1 MMLNHPV
8 TSVTNGARWRQES
21 LLADAA
27 NDQATDQTRT
37 RVRWGL
43 IVTAIV
49 LAFFG
54 SRGS

>member
-1 MMLNHPV
+1 MLNHPV
-8 TSVTNGARWRQES
+8 TSVSNGGRWRQES

-27 NDQATDQTRT
+27 SYYTTDETRT
-37 RVRWGL
+37 GTRWGL

-54 SRGS
+54 SRGN

>member
-1 MMLNHPV
+1 MLNHPV

-27 NDQATDQTRT
+27 NDQATNQTGT

-54 SRGS
+54 GRGS